1 MDERALHILNLMQTY
16 IAEYAHQPVRI
27 YPPELESTLFIKLV
41 QDTMKHILLTLYDA
55 NMLTDAIIARIQL
68 QGNLFSQAIHH
79 GFGTTPMSERLPR
92 NLFAFTR
99 NRLRRPQRQ

>member
-1 MDERALHILNLMQTY
+1 MDEKALHILNLMQTF

-41 QDTMKHILLTLYDA
+41 QDTMKHLLLTLYDA
-55 NMLTDAIIARIQL
+55 NLLTDTITARIQL

-79 GFGTTPMSERLPR
+79 GFGTTPSSERLPR
-92 NLFAFTR
+92 NLFTFAR
-99 NRLRRPQRQ
+99 ERLRRPPRE